1 MKIRVQET
9 EHPRYKYEVV
19 CPPKFFGKR
28 IRKPFKTKAEAN
40 AEKMKLLAK
49 YEDSKSGPLDPDVH
63 VLMQRYQKLLNVD
76 EIQEALDAKVEHLG
90 KCRKS
95 FAEVGAE
102 FVEEL
107 EMLLKRKAVGEEHVR
122 DYRYAVPKI
131 ARWLDDPELR
141 EMDKALLDDFIDDQ
155 LSRIGQG
162 GNFKSPRTIK
172 NYMDIISAVF
182 NFAIRQGYV
191 ATNPTH
197 LVRQKDYKP
206 AVGILKPEEIKGLL
220 KHADH
225 YMACWIMLGAFGG
238 LRSSEIG
245 LVKWENIRLDEG
257 QFFVDGKKNVC
268 AQRWIHLTPPLKAF
282 FQKLLAAGPRT
293 GLVMAGMKMATIC
306 RRRQRLCKKAE
317 ITIPR
322 NALRHSFGSHHLV
335 KYQNQY
341 VTAGEMG
348 HSSPQITFSAYR
360 EAVLKSQADK
370 YWAIRMGAVAE
381 SEEDVEIAA

>member
-1 MKIRVQET
+1 M
-9 EHPRYKYEVV
+9 
-19 CPPKFFGKR
+19 
-28 IRKPFKTKAEAN
+28 
-40 AEKMKLLAK
+40 
-49 YEDSKSGPLDPDVH
+49 
-63 VLMQRYQKLLNVD
+63 
-76 EIQEALDAKVEHLG
+76 
-90 KCRKS
+90 
-95 FAEVGAE
+95 
-102 FVEEL
+102 
-107 EMLLKRKAVGEEHVR
+107 
-122 DYRYAVPKI
+122 
-131 ARWLDDPELR
+131 
-141 EMDKALLDDFIDDQ
+141 LDDFIDDQ
-155 LSRIGQG
+155 LGRIGQG
-162 GNFKSPRTIK
+162 GNFKSPRTVK

-182 NFAIRQGYV
+182 NFAIKRGYAV
-191 ATNPTH
+191 TNPTH
-197 LVRQKDYKP
+197 LVRQEDYKP
-206 AVGILKPEEIKGLL
+206 PVGILKPEEIKGLL

-245 LVKWENIRLDEG
+245 LVRWENIRLEEN

-335 KYQNQY
+335 KYGNPY
-341 VTAGEMG
+341 NTAGEMG
-348 HSSPQITFSAYR
+348 HSTPQTTFAHYR

-370 YWAIRMGAVAE
+370 YWAVRMGAFAE

>member
-1 MKIRVQET
+1 MKIRVQPR

-19 CPPKFFGKR
+19 CPAKFFGKR

-40 AEKMKLLAK
+40 AEKIKLENDLLDQK
-49 YEDSKSGPLDPDVH
+49 EGKLDPDVR
-63 VLMQRYQKLLNVD
+63 VLMQRFQKLLSVD
-76 EIQEALDAKVEHLG
+76 EIQEALEQKVEHLG
-90 KCRKS
+90 KCKKT
-95 FAEVGAE
+95 FGEVGAE
-102 FVEEL
+102 HVEEL
-107 EMLLKRKAVGEEHVR
+107 EMLLKREAVGEEHVR

-245 LVKWENIRLDEG
+245 LVRWENIRLEEN

-335 KYQNQY
+335 KYGNPY
-341 VTAGEMG
+341 NTAGEMG
-348 HSSPQITFSAYR
+348 HSTPQTTFAHYR

-370 YWAIRMGAVAE
+370 YWAVRMGAFAE